1 MAEPKEPQS
10 YGSQGGWVEGKVDQ
24 EVNRIEGRPNSR
36 QGDFRDQGGKLS
48 PEHIEEN
55 LQPGDACEL
64 DGDVP
69 PRNVNLQPSG
79 AKRGSYFRNR
89 DYKA

>member
-10 YGSQGGWVEGKVDQ
+10 YGSQGGWVEGNVDQ
-24 EVNRIEGRPNSR
+24 EVNRLKGRPNS
-36 QGDFRDQGGKLS
+36 QHDEFRDQGGKIS
-48 PEHIEEN
+48 PEQIEEN
-55 LQPGDACEL
+55 APMGDACEF

-69 PRNVNLQPSG
+69 PRNVNLRPSG
-79 AKRGSYFRNR
+79 AKRASYFRNR